1 MLNISVI
8 TYIDI
13 YYIIIYIYFRTLLKR
28 VIFAFTS
35 CPLFGL
41 DAPHMN
47 NNPVALV
54 LPRFDFHHSLHHL
67 DIIII

>member
-1 MLNISVI
+1 M
-8 TYIDI
+8 
-13 YYIIIYIYFRTLLKR
+13 
-28 VIFAFTS
+28 
-35 CPLFGL
+35 FGL
-41 DAPHMN
+41 NAPHMN